1 MAQSIEYWY
10 NLIIAEKQ
18 TFASLNAYQ
27 PNIDSYQTLLID
39 LKSTSKVARWRLLVW
54 CVAVCA
60 FSLDV
65 LFSLFR
71 IEIAT
76 LIAAGKYGTLP
87 WYTLMAKEFQYGDN
101 LIWSG
106 TEFGYAILDET
117 KQVIKRAAAKKA
129 PGTVILKIAN
139 YVGGLNTKLNSA
151 QLAAAL
157 VYFDLRTPPG
167 IQLNVINADPDE
179 IKAYARVYVDPLV
192 LNPANGESILSP
204 GVFPAEDAA
213 KAYIDSLNDAFNG
226 IFEVD
231 KFINAIQAA
240 NGVTD
245 AYWISGEGRTG
256 TDPYVPIVEQY
267 EPYAGHMKIAVA
279 DPLNTTFT
287 YLQDV

>member
-10 NLIIAEKQ
+10 NVIVTEKQ
-18 TFASLNAYQ
+18 SFASLNAYQ
-27 PNIDSYQTLLID
+27 PNIDSYQTLLVD
-39 LKSTSKVARWRLLVW
+39 LKSTSKVARWRLIAW

-60 FSLDV
+60 YTVDV
-65 LFSLFR
+65 LLSLFR

-87 WYTLMAKEFQYGDN
+87 WYTVMAKEFQYGDT
-101 LIWSG
+101 LVWTG
-106 TEFGYAILDET
+106 TEYAYPVIDET
-117 KQVIKRAAAKKA
+117 KKVIKRAAAKKA

-139 YVGGLNTKLNSA
+139 YVGGVNTKLNTA
-151 QLAAAL
+151 QFAAAQ

-167 IQLNVINADPDE
+167 IQVNLINADPDE
-179 IKAYARVYVDPLV
+179 IKSYVKVYVDPLL
-192 LNPANGESILSP
+192 LNPANGESIASP
-204 GVFPAEDAA
+204 GTFPAEAAA

-231 KFINAIQAA
+231 KYINAIQAA
-240 NGVTD
+240 TGVTD
-245 AYWISGEGRTG
+245 AYWISGEGRSG
-256 TDPYVPIVEQY
+256 TNPYVAIIEQY

-279 DPLNTTFT
+279 FPLNTTFT